1 MAKYQFQART
11 LTGKSQ
17 AGYIE
22 AKDENEAKIKLRAKQ
37 LIPTQL
43 KVVINSSK
51 NSGQGFGGLATFFE
65 PKVKSKDLQI
75 FTRQFA
81 TLINSGIPIVDSL
94 KILADSSA
102 DKLIKES
109 VIQIKASIE
118 VGRKLSDSMAN
129 FPRVFDGLYCNMIK
143 AGEEAGILDTILNR
157 LSSYAEK
164 NEKVKNQVKG
174 AMIMP
179 IVIVVAATVIIT
191 AIIAFIIPKF
201 QELYKSSGKS
211 LPGLT
216 QILVDA
222 SEGLRHHWLVI
233 FGSVAAVV
241 YGVIA
246 YINTEDG
253 KKQFDQLLISAPIIG
268 DVVQKSSVARLS
280 RTLSTLLSSGV
291 SMLEAIDIA
300 ANTSGNYVIQVALQS
315 CKEAVSLGKPFHLQL
330 SRQKA
335 IPQMVSQMVAIG
347 EQTGSVDTMLTKIAD
362 FYEDEVEN
370 SIRAM
375 TSLIEPLIMVVLGS
389 IIAFILVAMY
399 LPVFQMGDTIG

>member
-1 MAKYQFQART
+1 MAKFQFQART
-11 LTGKSQ
+11 LSGKAQ

-22 AKDENEAKIKLRAKQ
+22 AKDENEAKVKLRAKQ
-37 LIPTQL
+37 LIPTSL
-43 KVVINSSK
+43 KVVINNQSQK
-51 NSGQGFGGLATFFE
+51 NDFGALAAFFE

-102 DKLIKES
+102 DKMIKES

-118 VGRKLSDSMAN
+118 VGRKLSDSMAS

-157 LSSYAEK
+157 LSTYAEK

-201 QELYKSSGKS
+201 QELYKSSGKE
-211 LPGLT
+211 LPYLT
-216 QILVDA
+216 QILVNA
-222 SEGLRHHWLVI
+222 SQGLRDHWLI
-233 FGSVAAVV
+233 IIASVFACV
-241 YGVIA
+241 YGIVA
-246 YINTEDG
+246 YVNTQEG
-253 KKQFDQLLISAPIIG
+253 RKQLDQILISAPIIG

-291 SMLEAIDIA
+291 SMLEAIEIA
-300 ANTSGNYVIQVALQS
+300 ANTSGNTVIQASLKS
-315 CKEAVSLGKPFHLQL
+315 CKEAVSLGKPFHQQL

-335 IPQMVSQMVAIG
+335 IPQMVAQMVAIG

-370 SIRAM
+370 AIRAM
-375 TSLIEPLIMVVLGS
+375 TSLIEPLIMVVLGG